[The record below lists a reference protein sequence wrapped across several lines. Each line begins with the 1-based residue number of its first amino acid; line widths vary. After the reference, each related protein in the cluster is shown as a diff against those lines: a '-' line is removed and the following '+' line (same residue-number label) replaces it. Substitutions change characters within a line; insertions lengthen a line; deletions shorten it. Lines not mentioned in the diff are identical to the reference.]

1 MAPEMPHNKIINF
14 QKKYRQMMKTKNMLW
29 MSALLAL
36 LAGCSQGEL
45 GTDDA
50 PGKGAGKEIR
60 LVFSGG
66 GESQEYTRAI
76 ASESENQIDNLDI
89 YVFAATADGGDYQY
103 LETWKAAAQDDTAA
117 KTFKLSGAGTARK
130 ASIFPTEL
138 KGIPNLKLYC
148 VANSTTLYK
157 ADGDPIDPLVA
168 VKTNAATGAIE
179 TAGTKATDFEKY
191 CTAKLEP
198 AGTALGTPLVMTG
211 SGTTKILGNIATVSI
226 ELKRRVSRFDIDNES
241 AKTGLIIESVALG
254 NGRNQATVMPG
265 TLAELSGPDLANLIK
280 YPVTEGS
287 YLMLPKAN
295 QGVTESAL
303 YTYPL
308 KDTDEAFLIIK
319 GKYQNPMQ
327 KDPVPVEYHLD
338 IQRVPDGGGAAAFMD
353 VAPNTRYTL
362 HIKEVMEATITAF
375 FEIVDWTSGGGVI
388 VKPDNAAPVV
398 TALNVEGTDT
408 DVATKEISVT
418 ADGTEK
424 VITLT
429 ATASGKVQP
438 KFSTTT
444 GWDIDWLEHDDAS
457 YKSEVVDGV
466 TTTTMTF
473 KYTLTAA
480 TPYVPVTLTLANESA
495 SQDESVYT
503 TLAIVPPATAP
514 VLDFATPDAA
524 TGNFNLYDQANGK
537 LTMYKTSKSSITLGA
552 SCPFGTKLA
561 LSNQLPWLEV
571 SKSKSGPAPST
582 TGTPATDV
590 SVSTP
595 VEEYYT
601 LMLKDVTATS
611 DANSKFEIIN
621 LGDATQTLELTVE
634 LLDPAITTIEL
645 TGTTGGAAYN
655 NYKITDVPRTDGSTV
670 EVKMTSPQGVTA
682 STLSSW
688 FTIAETAAF
697 TRTTPTDAT
706 GSQTF
711 TLTVKDAVT
720 DFTTAPIVLKNNISG
735 MEDVT
740 VLVSAA
746 AVAP

>member
-1 MAPEMPHNKIINF
+1 
-14 QKKYRQMMKTKNMLW
+14 MMKKKNMLW
-29 MSALLAL
+29 MPALLVL

-45 GTDDA
+45 GTDDT
-50 PGKGAGKEIR
+50 PVKGVGKEIR

-148 VANSTTLYK
+148 VTNSTTLYK

-179 TAGTKATDFEKY
+179 NAGTKATDFEKY

-211 SGTTKILGNIATVSI
+211 SGTTKILGNIATVNI

-265 TLAELSGPDLANLIK
+265 TLTTLDDAGRTASLIK

-338 IQRVPDGGGAAAFMD
+338 IQRAPDTGGAAAFID
-353 VAPNTRYTL
+353 VVANTRYTL

-398 TALNVEGTDT
+398 TALEVEGNNTPVT
-408 DVATKEISVT
+408 TKEINVT
-418 ADGTEK
+418 ADGAEK

-444 GWDIDWLEHDDAS
+444 GWNIDWLAHDAAS

-466 TTTTMTF
+466 TTSTMTF
-473 KYTLTAA
+473 KYTLTADA
-480 TPYVPVTLTLANESA
+480 PYVPVTLTLANESA

-503 TLAIVPPATAP
+503 KLTIVPPATAP
-514 VLDFATPDAA
+514 VLDFATPEVA
-524 TGNFNLYDQANGK
+524 TGNFNLYDDANK
-537 LTMYKTSKSSITLGA
+537 KITLYKTSKSSITLGT
-552 SCPFGTKLA
+552 SCPFGTKLV
-561 LSNQLPWLEV
+561 LSNNLPWLEV
-571 SKSKSGPAPST
+571 AKATTGPASSGS
-582 TGTPATDV
+582 GTPATDV
-590 SVSTP
+590 HATTP
-595 VEEYYT
+595 VEEFYT
-601 LMLKDVTATS
+601 LKLKDTGATS
-611 DANSKFEIIN
+611 SADSKFEIIN
-621 LGDATQTLELTVE
+621 LGDDTKKVELTVE

-645 TGTTGGAAYN
+645 TGTTNGATYN
-655 NYKITDVPRTDGSTV
+655 DFKITNVPRTAAGTL
-670 EVKMTSPQGVTA
+670 EVKVTSPQGVTA

-688 FTIAETAAF
+688 FTIAETTTF
-697 TRTTPTDAT
+697 TRAQPTDAT

-720 DFTTAPIVLKNNISG
+720 DFTPAPIVLKNNISG

-740 VLVSAA
+740 VLVSPAA
-746 AVAP
+746 AIP

>member
-50 PGKGAGKEIR
+50 PGKGVGKEIR

-179 TAGTKATDFEKY
+179 NAGTKATDFEKY

-211 SGTTKILGNIATVSI
+211 SGTTKILGNIATVNI

-254 NGRNQATVMPG
+254 NGRNQATVIPG

-280 YPVTEGS
+280 YPVAEGS

-338 IQRVPDGGGAAAFMD
+338 IQRAPDTGGATAFID
-353 VAPNTRYTL
+353 VVANTRYTL

-398 TALNVEGTDT
+398 TALNVEGTDA

-424 VITLT
+424 IITLT

-444 GWDIDWLEHDDAS
+444 GWDIDWLKHDDAS

-503 TLAIVPPATAP
+503 TLTIVPPATAP
-514 VLDFATPDAA
+514 VLDFATPDAD

-552 SCPFGTKLA
+552 SCPFGTKLV
-561 LSNQLPWLEV
+561 LNNQLPWLEV

-611 DANSKFEIIN
+611 DANSKFEIVN
-621 LGDATQTLELTVE
+621 LGDASKTLELTVE

-645 TGTTGGAAYN
+645 TGTPGGAVYN
-655 NYKITDVPRTDGSTV
+655 NYKITDVPRTGLSTV
-670 EVKMTSPQGVTA
+670 EVKITSPQGVTA

-688 FTIAETAAF
+688 FTVAETAAF
-697 TRTTPTDAT
+697 ARTAPTDAT

-720 DFTTAPIVLKNNISG
+720 DFTAAPIVLKNNISG

>member
-1 MAPEMPHNKIINF
+1 
-14 QKKYRQMMKTKNMLW
+14 MMKTKNMLW

-36 LAGCSQGEL
+36 LAGCDQGEL
-45 GTDDA
+45 GTDDT
-50 PGKGAGKEIR
+50 PGKGVGKEIR

-168 VKTNAATGAIE
+168 VQTNAATGAI
-179 TAGTKATDFEKY
+179 TTDGTKATDFEKY
-191 CTAKLEP
+191 FTAKLEP
-198 AGTALGTPLVMTG
+198 TGTALGTPLVMTG
-211 SGTTKILGNIATVSI
+211 SGTTKILGNIATVNI

-327 KDPVPVEYHLD
+327 KDPVPVEYHLN
-338 IQRVPDGGGAAAFMD
+338 IQRAPDTGGATAFID
-353 VAPNTRYTL
+353 VVANTRYTL

-398 TALNVEGTDT
+398 TALNVEGTDA

-424 VITLT
+424 TITLT

-444 GWDIDWLEHDDAS
+444 GWNIDWLAHDDAS

-503 TLAIVPPATAP
+503 TLTIVPPATAP

-552 SCPFGTKLA
+552 SCPFGTKLV
-561 LSNQLPWLEV
+561 LNNQLPWLEV
-571 SKSKSGPAPST
+571 AKSKTGPVPST
-582 TGTPATDV
+582 TGAPATDV

-621 LGDATQTLELTVE
+621 LGDATQKLELTVE

-645 TGTTGGAAYN
+645 TGTPGGAAYDDH
-655 NYKITDVPRTDGSTV
+655 KITNVPRTNGSTV
-670 EVKMTSPQGVTA
+670 EVKITSPQGVTA

-688 FTIAETAAF
+688 FTIAETTAF
-697 TRTTPTDAT
+697 ARTTPTDAT

-720 DFTTAPIVLKNNISG
+720 DFTAAPIVLKNNISG

>member
-1 MAPEMPHNKIINF
+1 M
-14 QKKYRQMMKTKNMLW
+14 
-29 MSALLAL
+29 
-36 LAGCSQGEL
+36 
-45 GTDDA
+45 
-50 PGKGAGKEIR
+50 
-60 LVFSGG
+60 
-66 GESQEYTRAI
+66 
-76 ASESENQIDNLDI
+76 
-89 YVFAATADGGDYQY
+89 
-103 LETWKAAAQDDTAA
+103 
-117 KTFKLSGAGTARK
+117 
-130 ASIFPTEL
+130 
-138 KGIPNLKLYC
+138 
-148 VANSTTLYK
+148 
-157 ADGDPIDPLVA
+157 
-168 VKTNAATGAIE
+168 KTNAATGAIE

-211 SGTTKILGNIATVSI
+211 SGTTKILGNIATVNI

-308 KDTDEAFLIIK
+308 KDTDKAFLIIK

-338 IQRVPDGGGAAAFMD
+338 IQRAPDTGGAAAFID
-353 VAPNTRYTL
+353 VVANTRYTL

-398 TALNVEGTDT
+398 TALNVEGTDVG
-408 DVATKEISVT
+408 VATKEISVT

-424 VITLT
+424 TITLT

-444 GWDIDWLEHDDAS
+444 GWDIDWLAHDDTA

-503 TLAIVPPATAP
+503 TLTIVPPATAP

-552 SCPFGTKLA
+552 SCPFGTKLV
-561 LSNQLPWLEV
+561 LNNQLPWLEV

-590 SVSTP
+590 AVSTP

-611 DANSKFEIIN
+611 DVNSKFEIIN

-670 EVKMTSPQGVTA
+670 EVKITSPQGVTA

-688 FTIAETAAF
+688 FTVAETAAF
-697 TRTTPTDAT
+697 TRTAPTDAT

-720 DFTTAPIVLKNNISG
+720 DFTAAPIVLKNNISG

>member
-1 MAPEMPHNKIINF
+1 
-14 QKKYRQMMKTKNMLW
+14 MMKTKNMLW

-157 ADGDPIDPLVA
+157 ADRDPIDTLVA

-198 AGTALGTPLVMTG
+198 TGTALGTPLVMTG
-211 SGTTKILGNIATVSI
+211 SGTTKILGNIATVNI

-338 IQRVPDGGGAAAFMD
+338 IQRAPDTGGAAAFID
-353 VAPNTRYTL
+353 VVANTRYTL

-398 TALNVEGTDT
+398 TALNVEGTDA
-408 DVATKEISVT
+408 DVATKEICVT

-552 SCPFGTKLA
+552 SCPFGTKLV
-561 LSNQLPWLEV
+561 LNNQLPWLEV

-611 DANSKFEIIN
+611 DVNSKFEIIN
-621 LGDATQTLELTVE
+621 LGDATQKLELTVE

-655 NYKITDVPRTDGSTV
+655 NYKIADVPRTDGSTV
-670 EVKMTSPQGVTA
+670 EVKITSPQGVTA

-688 FTIAETAAF
+688 FTIAETTAF
-697 TRTTPTDAT
+697 ARTTPTDAT

-720 DFTTAPIVLKNNISG
+720 DFTAAPIVLKNNISG

>member
-1 MAPEMPHNKIINF
+1 
-14 QKKYRQMMKTKNMLW
+14 MMKKSNMLW
-29 MSALLAL
+29 MPALLAL
-36 LAGCSQGEL
+36 LAGCSQAEL
-45 GTDDA
+45 GPDDT
-50 PGKGAGKEIR
+50 PGKGVQGKEIR

-103 LETWKAAAQDDTAA
+103 LETWKAAAQDNTAA
-117 KTFKLSGAGTARK
+117 KTFKLSGAGTDRK

-157 ADGDPIDPLVA
+157 ADGTAIDPLTA
-168 VKTNAATGAIE
+168 VTTNAATGAIE
-179 TAGTKATDFEKY
+179 TEGTKATDFEKY
-191 CTAKLEP
+191 FTVKLDP
-198 AGTALGTPLVMTG
+198 ASTALGTPLVMTG
-211 SGTTKILGNIATVSI
+211 SGTTKILGNIATVNI

-241 AKTGLIIESVALG
+241 AKTGLIIESVSLG
-254 NGRNQATVMPG
+254 NGRNQSTVMPG
-265 TLAELSGPDLANLIK
+265 ILAELTDPERATGLIR

-308 KDTDEAFLIIK
+308 KDTDKAFLIIK

-338 IQRVPDGGGAAAFMD
+338 IQRVPDGGGDPKFMD
-353 VAPNTRYTL
+353 VEANTRYTL

-388 VKPDNAAPVV
+388 IKPDNAAPVV
-398 TALNVEGTDT
+398 TALNVEGADT
-408 DVATKEISVT
+408 PVTTKEINVT
-418 ADGTEK
+418 ADGAEK
-424 VITLT
+424 TITLT

-444 GWDIDWLEHDDAS
+444 GWDIDWLTHKVAD

-473 KYTLTAA
+473 NYTLTADA
-480 TPYVPVTLTLANESA
+480 PYVPVTLALANESA

-503 TLAIVPPATAP
+503 TLTIVPPATAP

-524 TGNFNLYDQANGK
+524 TGNFNLYDKANSK
-537 LTMYKTSKSSITLGA
+537 LTLYKTDKSSITLGA
-552 SCPFGTKLA
+552 SCPFGTKLV
-561 LSNQLPWLEV
+561 LPNTLPWLEI
-571 SKSKSGPAPST
+571 SKNTTGPTPST
-582 TGTPATDV
+582 TGTPDTDV
-590 SVSTP
+590 PVTTP

-601 LMLKDVTATS
+601 LTLKDVTATS
-611 DANSKFEIIN
+611 DADSKFEIIS
-621 LGDATQTLELTVE
+621 LGDDSKKLELTVE

-645 TGTTGGAAYN
+645 TGATGGAAYADN
-655 NYKITDVPRTDGSTV
+655 KITDVPRTAAATV
-670 EVKMTSPQGVTA
+670 EVKVTSPQGVTA

-688 FTIAETAAF
+688 FTVTETTAF
-697 TRTTPTDAT
+697 TRTSPADAT
-706 GSQTF
+706 GSQVF

-720 DFTTAPIVLKNNISG
+720 DFTAAPIVLKNNIAG

-740 VLVSAA
+740 VLVSPAA
-746 AVAP
+746 PAVVP

>member
-1 MAPEMPHNKIINF
+1 
-14 QKKYRQMMKTKNMLW
+14 
-29 MSALLAL
+29 
-36 LAGCSQGEL
+36 
-45 GTDDA
+45 
-50 PGKGAGKEIR
+50 
-60 LVFSGG
+60 
-66 GESQEYTRAI
+66 
-76 ASESENQIDNLDI
+76 
-89 YVFAATADGGDYQY
+89 
-103 LETWKAAAQDDTAA
+103 
-117 KTFKLSGAGTARK
+117 
-130 ASIFPTEL
+130 
-138 KGIPNLKLYC
+138 
-148 VANSTTLYK
+148 
-157 ADGDPIDPLVA
+157 
-168 VKTNAATGAIE
+168 
-179 TAGTKATDFEKY
+179 
-191 CTAKLEP
+191 
-198 AGTALGTPLVMTG
+198 
-211 SGTTKILGNIATVSI
+211 
-226 ELKRRVSRFDIDNES
+226 
-241 AKTGLIIESVALG
+241 
-254 NGRNQATVMPG
+254 MPG
-265 TLAELSGPDLANLIK
+265 TLAELSGPDLANLIE
-280 YPVTEGS
+280 YPVAEGS

-338 IQRVPDGGGAAAFMD
+338 IQRVPDGGGTAAFID
-353 VAPNTRYTL
+353 VVANTRYTL

-398 TALNVEGTDT
+398 TALNVEGTDA
-408 DVATKEISVT
+408 DVAAKEISVT
-418 ADGTEK
+418 ADGAEK

-444 GWDIDWLEHDDAS
+444 GWDIDWLKHDDAS

-466 TTTTMTF
+466 TTTTMIF
-473 KYTLTAA
+473 KYTLADG

-503 TLAIVPPATAP
+503 TLTIVPPATAP
-514 VLDFATPDAA
+514 VLDFATPDAD
-524 TGNFNLYDQANGK
+524 TGNFNLYDQAGSK
-537 LTMYKTSKSSITLGA
+537 LTMYKTDKSSITLGA
-552 SCPFGTKLA
+552 SCPFGTKLI
-561 LSNQLPWLEV
+561 LNNQLPWLEV

-590 SVSTP
+590 PVDTP

-621 LGDATQTLELTVE
+621 LGDASKTVELTVE

-645 TGTTGGAAYN
+645 TGTPGTAAYN
-655 NYKITDVPRTDGSTV
+655 DYKITDVPRTNGSTV
-670 EVKMTSPQGVTA
+670 EVKITSPQGVTA

-688 FTIAETAAF
+688 FTIAETTIFA
-697 TRTTPTDAT
+697 RTSPTDAT

-720 DFTTAPIVLKNNISG
+720 DFTAAPIVLKNNISG

>member
-1 MAPEMPHNKIINF
+1 
-14 QKKYRQMMKTKNMLW
+14 MMKKKNMLW
-29 MSALLAL
+29 MPALLAL
-36 LAGCSQGEL
+36 LAGCSQAEL
-45 GTDDA
+45 EPDDT
-50 PGKGAGKEIR
+50 PIGGAQGKEIR

-103 LETWKAAAQDDTAA
+103 LEKWTAAADDNTAA
-117 KTFKLSGAGTARK
+117 KTFKLSGAGTDRK

-168 VKTNAATGAIE
+168 VTTNAATGAIE
-179 TAGTKATDFEKY
+179 TVGTKTAVFESY
-191 CTAKLEP
+191 FTSKLLP
-198 AGTALGTPLVMTG
+198 TGIALGTPLVMTG
-211 SGTTKILGNIATVSI
+211 SGTTKILGNIATVNI

-241 AKTGLIIESVALG
+241 AKTGLIIESVSLG
-254 NGRNQATVMPG
+254 NGRNQSTVMPG
-265 TLAELSGPDLANLIK
+265 TLADLSDPDRATNLIQ
-280 YPVTEGS
+280 YPTAEGS

-295 QGVTESAL
+295 QGLTESAL

-308 KDTDEAFLIIK
+308 KDTDKAFLIIK

-338 IQRVPDGGGAAAFMD
+338 IQRVPDGGGAATFMD
-353 VAPNTRYTL
+353 VVANTRYTL

-388 VKPDNAAPVV
+388 IKPDNAAPVV
-398 TALNVEGTDT
+398 TALNVEGADK
-408 DVATKEISVT
+408 DVTTKEISVT
-418 ADGTEK
+418 ADGAEK
-424 VITLT
+424 TITLT

-438 KFSTTT
+438 RFSTTT
-444 GWDIDWLEHDDAS
+444 GWDIDWLTHKTSD

-473 KYTLTAA
+473 NYTLDAA
-480 TPYVPVTLTLANESA
+480 KPYVPITLTLANESA

-503 TLAIVPPATAP
+503 KLTIVPPAIAP
-514 VLDFATPDAA
+514 ALDFATPDAA
-524 TGNFNLYDQANGK
+524 TGNFNLYDVANNK
-537 LTMYKTSKSSITLGA
+537 LTMYKTNKSNITLGA
-552 SCPFGTKLA
+552 SCPFGTKLV
-561 LSNQLPWLEV
+561 LNSQMPWLEV
-571 SKSKSGPAPST
+571 SKSKTGPTPST
-582 TGTPATDV
+582 SGTPSTDV
-590 SVSTP
+590 SLDTP

-601 LMLKDVTATS
+601 LTLKDVTATS
-611 DANSKFEIIN
+611 GVDSKFEIIS
-621 LGDATQTLELTVE
+621 LGDAAKKLELTVE

-645 TGTTGGAAYN
+645 TGTPGGATYN
-655 NYKITDVPRTDGSTV
+655 NYKITDVPRADATTVVV
-670 EVKMTSPQGVTA
+670 EVTSPQGVTA

-688 FTIAETAAF
+688 FTVAETAAF
-697 TRTTPTDAT
+697 TRANATDAT
-706 GSQTF
+706 GTQTF
-711 TLTVKDAVT
+711 TLTVKNAVT
-720 DFTTAPIVLKNNISG
+720 DFTAAPIVLKNNISG

-740 VLVSAA
+740 VLVSPAA
-746 AVAP
+746 PVVP

>member
-444 GWDIDWLEHDDAS
+444 GCDIDWLEHDDAS

-670 EVKMTSPQGVTA
+670 EVKITSPQGVTA

>member
-1 MAPEMPHNKIINF
+1 
-14 QKKYRQMMKTKNMLW
+14 MMKTKNMLW
-29 MSALLAL
+29 MSAMLAL

-50 PGKGAGKEIR
+50 PVKGAGKEIR

-179 TAGTKATDFEKY
+179 TDGTKATDFEKY

-211 SGTTKILGNIATVSI
+211 SGTTKILGNIATVNI

-265 TLAELSGPDLANLIK
+265 TLAELSGPDLANLIE
-280 YPVTEGS
+280 YPVAEGS

-338 IQRVPDGGGAAAFMD
+338 IQRVPDGGGTAAFID
-353 VAPNTRYTL
+353 VVANTRYTL

-398 TALNVEGTDT
+398 TALNVEGTDA
-408 DVATKEISVT
+408 DVAAKEISVT
-418 ADGTEK
+418 ADGAEK

-473 KYTLTAA
+473 KYTLAAA

-514 VLDFATPDAA
+514 VLDFATPDAD

-552 SCPFGTKLA
+552 SCPFGTKLV
-561 LSNQLPWLEV
+561 LNNQLPWLEV

-611 DANSKFEIIN
+611 DVNSKFEIIN
-621 LGDATQTLELTVE
+621 LGDATQKLELTVE

-670 EVKMTSPQGVTA
+670 EVKITSPQGVTA

-688 FTIAETAAF
+688 FTIAETTAF
-697 TRTTPTDAT
+697 ARTAPTDAT

-720 DFTTAPIVLKNNISG
+720 DFTAAPIVLKNNISG
-735 MEDVT
+735 VEDVT

>member
-1 MAPEMPHNKIINF
+1 
-14 QKKYRQMMKTKNMLW
+14 MMKTKNMLW
-29 MSALLAL
+29 MSALLVL

-45 GTDDA
+45 GTDDT
-50 PGKGAGKEIR
+50 PGKGVGKEIR

-211 SGTTKILGNIATVSI
+211 SGTTKILGNIATVNI

-265 TLAELSGPDLANLIK
+265 TLTTLDDAGRTASLIK
-280 YPVTEGS
+280 YPVAEGS

-338 IQRVPDGGGAAAFMD
+338 IQRAPDTGGATAFID
-353 VAPNTRYTL
+353 VVANTRYTL

-398 TALNVEGTDT
+398 TALNVEGTDA

-424 VITLT
+424 IITLT

-444 GWDIDWLEHDDAS
+444 GWDIDWLKHDDAS

-590 SVSTP
+590 AVSTP

-645 TGTTGGAAYN
+645 TGTTGGAVYN
-655 NYKITDVPRTDGSTV
+655 NYKITDVPRTGLSTV
-670 EVKMTSPQGVTA
+670 EVKITSPQGVTA

-688 FTIAETAAF
+688 FTIAETTAF
-697 TRTTPTDAT
+697 ARTAPTDAT

-720 DFTTAPIVLKNNISG
+720 DFTAAPIVLKNNISG

-740 VLVSAA
+740 VLVSAT

>member
-1 MAPEMPHNKIINF
+1 
-14 QKKYRQMMKTKNMLW
+14 MMKTKNMLW

-50 PGKGAGKEIR
+50 PGKGVGKEIR

-211 SGTTKILGNIATVSI
+211 SGTTKILGNIATVNI

-265 TLAELSGPDLANLIK
+265 TLAELSGPDLANLIE
-280 YPVTEGS
+280 YPVAEGS

-327 KDPVPVEYHLD
+327 KDPVLVEYHLD
-338 IQRVPDGGGAAAFMD
+338 IQRAPDTGGATAFID
-353 VAPNTRYTL
+353 VVANTRYTL

-424 VITLT
+424 IITLT

-444 GWDIDWLEHDDAS
+444 GWDIDWLEHDVTA

-552 SCPFGTKLA
+552 SCPFGTKLV
-561 LSNQLPWLEV
+561 LNNQLPWLEV

-611 DANSKFEIIN
+611 DVNSKFEIIN

-670 EVKMTSPQGVTA
+670 EVKITSPQGVTA

-688 FTIAETAAF
+688 FTIAETTAF
-697 TRTTPTDAT
+697 ARTTPTDAT

-720 DFTTAPIVLKNNISG
+720 DFTAAPIVLKNNISG

-740 VLVSAA
+740 VLVSAT

>member
-1 MAPEMPHNKIINF
+1 
-14 QKKYRQMMKTKNMLW
+14 MMKTKNMLW

-50 PGKGAGKEIR
+50 PGKGVGKEIR

-211 SGTTKILGNIATVSI
+211 SGTTKILGNIATVNI

-265 TLAELSGPDLANLIK
+265 TLAELSGPDLANLIE
-280 YPVTEGS
+280 YPVAEGS

-338 IQRVPDGGGAAAFMD
+338 IQRAPDTGGATAFID
-353 VAPNTRYTL
+353 VVANTRYTL

-398 TALNVEGTDT
+398 TALNVEGTDA

-424 VITLT
+424 IITLT

-444 GWDIDWLEHDDAS
+444 GWDIDWLEHDVTA

-503 TLAIVPPATAP
+503 TLAIVPPATTP

-552 SCPFGTKLA
+552 SCPFGTKLV
-561 LSNQLPWLEV
+561 LNNQLPWLEV

-611 DANSKFEIIN
+611 DVNSKFEIIN
-621 LGDATQTLELTVE
+621 LGDATQKLELTVE

-670 EVKMTSPQGVTA
+670 EVKITSPQGVTA

-688 FTIAETAAF
+688 FTIAETTAF
-697 TRTTPTDAT
+697 ARTTPTDAT

-720 DFTTAPIVLKNNISG
+720 DFTAAPIVLKNNISG

>member
-1 MAPEMPHNKIINF
+1 
-14 QKKYRQMMKTKNMLW
+14 MMKTKNMLW

-50 PGKGAGKEIR
+50 PGKGVGKEIR

-211 SGTTKILGNIATVSI
+211 SGTTKILGNIATVNI

-265 TLAELSGPDLANLIK
+265 TLAELSGPDLANLIE
-280 YPVTEGS
+280 YPVAEGS

-327 KDPVPVEYHLD
+327 KDPVLVEYHLD
-338 IQRVPDGGGAAAFMD
+338 IQRAPDTGGATAFID
-353 VAPNTRYTL
+353 VVANTRYTL

-424 VITLT
+424 IITLT

-444 GWDIDWLEHDDAS
+444 GWDIDWLKHDDAS

-503 TLAIVPPATAP
+503 TLAIVPPATTP

-552 SCPFGTKLA
+552 SCPFGTKLV
-561 LSNQLPWLEV
+561 LNNQLPWLEV

-611 DANSKFEIIN
+611 DVNSKFEIIN

-670 EVKMTSPQGVTA
+670 EVKITSPQGVTA

-720 DFTTAPIVLKNNISG
+720 DFTAAPIVLKNNISG

-740 VLVSAA
+740 VLVSAT

>member
-1 MAPEMPHNKIINF
+1 M
-14 QKKYRQMMKTKNMLW
+14 
-29 MSALLAL
+29 
-36 LAGCSQGEL
+36 
-45 GTDDA
+45 
-50 PGKGAGKEIR
+50 
-60 LVFSGG
+60 
-66 GESQEYTRAI
+66 
-76 ASESENQIDNLDI
+76 
-89 YVFAATADGGDYQY
+89 
-103 LETWKAAAQDDTAA
+103 
-117 KTFKLSGAGTARK
+117 
-130 ASIFPTEL
+130 
-138 KGIPNLKLYC
+138 
-148 VANSTTLYK
+148 ANSTTLYK

-198 AGTALGTPLVMTG
+198 TGTALGTPLVMTG
-211 SGTTKILGNIATVSI
+211 SGTTKILGNIATVNI

-338 IQRVPDGGGAAAFMD
+338 IQRAPDTGGAAAFID
-353 VAPNTRYTL
+353 VVANTRYTL

-398 TALNVEGTDT
+398 TALNVEGTDA
-408 DVATKEISVT
+408 DVATKEICVT

-552 SCPFGTKLA
+552 SCPFGTKLV
-561 LSNQLPWLEV
+561 LNNQLPWLEV

-611 DANSKFEIIN
+611 DVNSKFEIIN
-621 LGDATQTLELTVE
+621 LGDATQKLELTVE

-655 NYKITDVPRTDGSTV
+655 NYKIADVPRTDGSTV
-670 EVKMTSPQGVTA
+670 EVKITSPQGVTA

-688 FTIAETAAF
+688 FTIAETTAF
-697 TRTTPTDAT
+697 ARTTPTDAT

-720 DFTTAPIVLKNNISG
+720 DFTAAPIVLKNNISG

>member
-157 ADGDPIDPLVA
+157 ADGDPIAPLVA

-670 EVKMTSPQGVTA
+670 EVKITSPQGVTA

>member
-1 MAPEMPHNKIINF
+1 
-14 QKKYRQMMKTKNMLW
+14 MMKTKNMLW

-50 PGKGAGKEIR
+50 PGKGVGKEIR

-211 SGTTKILGNIATVSI
+211 SGTTKILGNIATVNI

-265 TLAELSGPDLANLIK
+265 TLAELSGPDLANLIE
-280 YPVTEGS
+280 YPVAEGS

-327 KDPVPVEYHLD
+327 KDPVLVEYHLD
-338 IQRVPDGGGAAAFMD
+338 IQRAPDTGGATAFID
-353 VAPNTRYTL
+353 VVANTRYTL

-424 VITLT
+424 IITLT

-444 GWDIDWLEHDDAS
+444 GWDIDWLKHDDAS

-503 TLAIVPPATAP
+503 TLAIVPPATTP

-552 SCPFGTKLA
+552 SCPFGTKLV
-561 LSNQLPWLEV
+561 LNNQLPWLEV

-611 DANSKFEIIN
+611 DVNSKFEIIN
-621 LGDATQTLELTVE
+621 LGDATQKLELTVE

-670 EVKMTSPQGVTA
+670 EVKITSPQGVTA

-688 FTIAETAAF
+688 FTIAETTAF
-697 TRTTPTDAT
+697 ARTTPTDAT

-720 DFTTAPIVLKNNISG
+720 DFTAAPIVLKNNISG

-740 VLVSAA
+740 VLVSAT

>member
-1 MAPEMPHNKIINF
+1 
-14 QKKYRQMMKTKNMLW
+14 MMKTKNMLW

-50 PGKGAGKEIR
+50 PGKGVGKEIR

-211 SGTTKILGNIATVSI
+211 SGTTKILGNIATVNI

-265 TLAELSGPDLANLIK
+265 TLAELSGPDLANLIE
-280 YPVTEGS
+280 YPVAEGS

-327 KDPVPVEYHLD
+327 KDPVLVEYHLD
-338 IQRVPDGGGAAAFMD
+338 IQRAPDTGGATAFID
-353 VAPNTRYTL
+353 VVANTRYTL

-398 TALNVEGTDT
+398 TALNVEGTDA

-424 VITLT
+424 IITLT

-444 GWDIDWLEHDDAS
+444 GWDIDWLKHDDAS

-552 SCPFGTKLA
+552 SCPFGTKLV
-561 LSNQLPWLEV
+561 LNNQLPWLEV

-611 DANSKFEIIN
+611 DVNSKFEIIN
-621 LGDATQTLELTVE
+621 LGDATQKLELTVE

-670 EVKMTSPQGVTA
+670 EVKITSPQGVTA

-720 DFTTAPIVLKNNISG
+720 DFTAAPIVLKNNISG

>member
-1 MAPEMPHNKIINF
+1 
-14 QKKYRQMMKTKNMLW
+14 MMKTKNMLW

-50 PGKGAGKEIR
+50 PGKGVGKEIR

-211 SGTTKILGNIATVSI
+211 SGTTKILGNIATVNI

-265 TLAELSGPDLANLIK
+265 TLAELSGPDLANLIE
-280 YPVTEGS
+280 YPVAEGS

-327 KDPVPVEYHLD
+327 KDPVLVEYHLD
-338 IQRVPDGGGAAAFMD
+338 IQRAPDTGGATAFID
-353 VAPNTRYTL
+353 VVANTRYTL

-424 VITLT
+424 IITLT

-444 GWDIDWLEHDDAS
+444 GWDIDWLEHDVTA

-552 SCPFGTKLA
+552 SCPFGTKLV
-561 LSNQLPWLEV
+561 LNNQLPWLEV
-571 SKSKSGPAPST
+571 SKNKSGPAPST

-611 DANSKFEIIN
+611 DVNSKFEIIN
-621 LGDATQTLELTVE
+621 LGDATQKLELTVE

-670 EVKMTSPQGVTA
+670 EVKITSPQGVTA

-688 FTIAETAAF
+688 FTIAETTAF
-697 TRTTPTDAT
+697 ARTTPTDAT

-720 DFTTAPIVLKNNISG
+720 DFTAAPIVLKNNISG

>member
-1 MAPEMPHNKIINF
+1 
-14 QKKYRQMMKTKNMLW
+14 MMKTKNMLW

-50 PGKGAGKEIR
+50 PGKGVGKEIR

-211 SGTTKILGNIATVSI
+211 SGTTKILGNIATVNI

-265 TLAELSGPDLANLIK
+265 TLAELSGPDLANLIE
-280 YPVTEGS
+280 YPVAEGS

-327 KDPVPVEYHLD
+327 KDPVLVEYHLD
-338 IQRVPDGGGAAAFMD
+338 IQRAPDTGGATAFID
-353 VAPNTRYTL
+353 VVANTRYTL

-398 TALNVEGTDT
+398 TALNVEGTDA

-424 VITLT
+424 IITLT

-444 GWDIDWLEHDDAS
+444 GWDIDWLEHDVTA

-552 SCPFGTKLA
+552 SCPFGTKLV
-561 LSNQLPWLEV
+561 LNNQLPWLEV

-611 DANSKFEIIN
+611 DVNSKFEIIN

-670 EVKMTSPQGVTA
+670 EVKITSPQGVTA

-688 FTIAETAAF
+688 FTIAETTAF
-697 TRTTPTDAT
+697 ARTTPTDAT

-720 DFTTAPIVLKNNISG
+720 DFTAAPIVLKNNISG

-740 VLVSAA
+740 VLVSAT

>member
-1 MAPEMPHNKIINF
+1 M
-14 QKKYRQMMKTKNMLW
+14 
-29 MSALLAL
+29 
-36 LAGCSQGEL
+36 
-45 GTDDA
+45 
-50 PGKGAGKEIR
+50 
-60 LVFSGG
+60 
-66 GESQEYTRAI
+66 
-76 ASESENQIDNLDI
+76 
-89 YVFAATADGGDYQY
+89 
-103 LETWKAAAQDDTAA
+103 
-117 KTFKLSGAGTARK
+117 
-130 ASIFPTEL
+130 
-138 KGIPNLKLYC
+138 
-148 VANSTTLYK
+148 
-157 ADGDPIDPLVA
+157 
-168 VKTNAATGAIE
+168 
-179 TAGTKATDFEKY
+179 
-191 CTAKLEP
+191 
-198 AGTALGTPLVMTG
+198 
-211 SGTTKILGNIATVSI
+211 
-226 ELKRRVSRFDIDNES
+226 
-241 AKTGLIIESVALG
+241 
-254 NGRNQATVMPG
+254 
-265 TLAELSGPDLANLIK
+265 
-280 YPVTEGS
+280 
-287 YLMLPKAN
+287 
-295 QGVTESAL
+295 
-303 YTYPL
+303 
-308 KDTDEAFLIIK
+308 
-319 GKYQNPMQ
+319 
-327 KDPVPVEYHLD
+327 
-338 IQRVPDGGGAAAFMD
+338 
-353 VAPNTRYTL
+353 
-362 HIKEVMEATITAF
+362 
-375 FEIVDWTSGGGVI
+375 DWTSGGGVI

-424 VITLT
+424 IITLT

-503 TLAIVPPATAP
+503 TLTIVPPATAP

-552 SCPFGTKLA
+552 SCPFGTKLV
-561 LSNQLPWLEV
+561 LNNQLPWLEV

-611 DANSKFEIIN
+611 DVNSKFEIVN
-621 LGDATQTLELTVE
+621 LGDATQTVELTVE

-670 EVKMTSPQGVTA
+670 EVKITSPQGVTA

-688 FTIAETAAF
+688 FTVAETTAF
-697 TRTTPTDAT
+697 TRTAPTDAT

-720 DFTTAPIVLKNNISG
+720 DFTAAPIVLKNNISG

>member
-1 MAPEMPHNKIINF
+1 
-14 QKKYRQMMKTKNMLW
+14 MMKKKNMLW
-29 MSALLAL
+29 MPALLAL

-50 PGKGAGKEIR
+50 PGNGVQGKEIR

-89 YVFAATADGGDYQY
+89 YVFAATAPDGDYQF
-103 LETWKAAAQDDTAA
+103 LEKWTAAANDDTPA
-117 KTFKLSGAGTARK
+117 KTFKLSGAGTNRK

-157 ADGDPIDPLVA
+157 ADGTAIDPLVA
-168 VKTNAATGAIE
+168 VQTNAGTGAIE
-179 TAGTKATDFEKY
+179 TTGTKATDFEKY
-191 CTAKLEP
+191 FTAKLEP

-211 SGTTKILGNIATVSI
+211 SGTTKILGNIATVNI

-241 AKTGLIIESVALG
+241 AKTGLIIESVSLG
-254 NGRNQATVMPG
+254 NGRNHSTVMPG
-265 TLAELSGPDLANLIK
+265 TLTELTDPERATDLIK
-280 YPVTEGS
+280 YPGTDGS

-308 KDTDEAFLIIK
+308 KDTDKAYLIIK

-327 KDPVPVEYHLD
+327 PNPVPVEYNLD
-338 IQRVPDGGGAAAFMD
+338 IQRTPDDGGAAAFID
-353 VAPNTRYTL
+353 VEANTRYTL

-388 VKPDNAAPVV
+388 IKPDNAAPVV
-398 TALNVEGTDT
+398 TALKVEGNDT
-408 DVATKEISVT
+408 PVTTKEIKVT
-418 ADGTEK
+418 ADGVEK

-438 KFSTTT
+438 KFSTAT
-444 GWDIDWLEHDDAS
+444 GWDIDWLAHDVAS

-466 TTTTMTF
+466 TTSTMTF
-473 KYTLTAA
+473 KYTLTADA
-480 TPYVPVTLTLANESA
+480 PYVPVTLTLANESA

-503 TLAIVPPATAP
+503 KLTIVPPATAP
-514 VLDFATPDAA
+514 VLDFATPEAA
-524 TGNFNLYDQANGK
+524 TGNFNLYDDANK
-537 LTMYKTSKSSITLGA
+537 KVTLYKTSKSSITLGT
-552 SCPFGTKLA
+552 SCPFGTKLV
-561 LSNQLPWLEV
+561 LSNNLPWLEV
-571 SKSKSGPAPST
+571 AKAT
-582 TGTPATDV
+582 TGTASSGTGPATDV
-590 SVSTP
+590 HAATP
-595 VEEYYT
+595 VEEFYT
-601 LMLKDVTATS
+601 LKLKDTGATS
-611 DANSKFEIIN
+611 SADSKFEIIN
-621 LGDATQTLELTVE
+621 LGDDTKKVELTVE

-645 TGTTGGAAYN
+645 TGTTGGAAYS
-655 NYKITDVPRTDGSTV
+655 NYKITDVPRTNGTTV
-670 EVKMTSPQGVTA
+670 EVKVTSPQGVTA

-688 FTIAETAAF
+688 FTIAETATF
-697 TRTTPTDAT
+697 TRTQPTDAT

-720 DFTTAPIVLKNNISG
+720 DFTAAPIVLKNNISG

-740 VLVSAA
+740 VLVSPVAA
-746 AVAP
+746 IP

>member
-1 MAPEMPHNKIINF
+1 
-14 QKKYRQMMKTKNMLW
+14 MMKTKNMLW

-50 PGKGAGKEIR
+50 PGKGVGKEIR

-211 SGTTKILGNIATVSI
+211 SGTTKILGNIATVNI

-265 TLAELSGPDLANLIK
+265 TLAELSGPDLANLIE
-280 YPVTEGS
+280 YPVAEGS

-327 KDPVPVEYHLD
+327 KDPVLVEYHLD
-338 IQRVPDGGGAAAFMD
+338 IQRAPDTGGATAFID
-353 VAPNTRYTL
+353 VVANTRYTL

-424 VITLT
+424 IITLT

-444 GWDIDWLEHDDAS
+444 GWDIDWLEHDVTA

-552 SCPFGTKLA
+552 SCPFGTKLV
-561 LSNQLPWLEV
+561 LNNQLPWLEV

-611 DANSKFEIIN
+611 DVNSKFEIIN

-670 EVKMTSPQGVTA
+670 EVKITSPQGVTA

-720 DFTTAPIVLKNNISG
+720 DFTAAPIVLKNNISG